1 MRMGSVRHGSRV
13 PRPLSV
19 VRYIGQVALTSV
31 AVAAAA
37 LVIVPKLLGWEG
49 VLVLTGSMEPTLD
62 AGGVAFVDKVPAER
76 IRVGDIMT
84 FTRAN
89 SDQQLTHRV
98 AAVTQTAKGPEFR
111 TKGDAN
117 RAPDGWTVTPK
128 QVIGKV
134 RYGLPNLGV
143 LSRLLVSDRQLLALF
158 MAVPA
163 AFLVADEVRRW
174 RQQQAAV
181 RRWLAEE
188 ARRVAVV
195 DEPPLPAPRPR
206 RTRKTPSVLV

>member
-1 MRMGSVRHGSRV
+1 M

-19 VRYIGQVALTSV
+19 VRYVIQVALTSV

-37 LVIVPKLLGWEG
+37 VVIGPRLLGWEG
-49 VLVLTGSMEPTLD
+49 VLVLTGSMEPTVE
-62 AGGVAFVDKVPAER
+62 AGGVAFVDRVEPKD

-89 SDQQLTHRV
+89 SSQQLTHRV
-98 AAVTQTAKGPEFR
+98 TAVVPTTDGPTFR

-117 RAPDGWTVTPK
+117 DIPDVWTVTPR

-134 RYGLPNLGV
+134 RFALPNLGV
-143 LSRLLVSDRQLLALF
+143 LGRLLVSDRQLLALF

-163 AFLVADEVRRW
+163 AFLLADEVRRG

-188 ARRVAVV
+188 AVRAPIE
-195 DEPPLPAPRPR
+195 DEPLPASRPR
-206 RTRKTPSVLV
+206 RTRKTLAGA

>member
-1 MRMGSVRHGSRV
+1 MRTGSNRHGLRA

-19 VRYIGQVALTSV
+19 VRYVVQVALTSV

-37 LVIVPKLLGWEG
+37 VVIVPKLLGWEG
-49 VLVLTGSMEPTLD
+49 VLVLTGSMEPTVD
-62 AGGVAFVDKVPAER
+62 AGGVAFVDKVPADD

-98 AAVTQTAKGPEFR
+98 TAVTQTEKGLQFR

-117 RAPDGWTVTPK
+117 RAPDGWTVTPR

-134 RYGLPNLGV
+134 RFALPNLGV
-143 LSRLLVSDRQLLALF
+143 LGRLLVSDRQLLALL

-163 AFLVADEVRRW
+163 AFLLADEVRRG
-174 RQQQAAV
+174 RQQRAAV

-188 ARRVAVV
+188 AMRVPVV
-195 DEPPLPAPRPR
+195 DEPLPASRPR
-206 RTRKTPSVLV
+206 RTRKTLAGT